1 MRLSQ
6 DEERV
11 MHLVCG
17 GERCLLPHPEKV
29 PCDDPEMGLWRDEM
43 MKWSG
48 GGCAMVWLPAP
59 VRLPWVTE
67 HDIET

>member
-1 MRLSQ
+1 MGLSQ

-11 MHLVCG
+11 MHLVCS

-48 GGCAMVWLPAP
+48 GMRDG
-59 VRLPWVTE
+59 VTAGARATTMG
-67 HDIET
+67 DGT

>member
-1 MRLSQ
+1 MGLSQ
-6 DEERV
+6 DEGRV

-29 PCDDPEMGLWRDEM
+29 PCDDLEMGLWRDEM

-48 GGCAMVWLPAP
+48 GGRM
-59 VRLPWVTE
+59 RDGVTAGARATTMG
-67 HDIET
+67 DGT